1 MAYSEPDA
9 YSEPWHIQNPG
20 VFRTL
25 AYSEPCQTSTMQ
37 HFAKI
42 VNGYNY
48 FRNISISCSLLYE
61 KNVNFYHAGLIFTP
75 ELFIW
80 CKINMW
86 PEGTRGREFL
96 ISLFLISSKLAY
108 LQIITVLIYGSSPP
122 KSHEQNYL
130 NCLQNPWKL
139 HERGFLF
146 WACNFTNIE
155 LLGFCL
161 KFQRVS
167 FIEHVPCL

>member
-1 MAYSEPDA
+1 MSETKEKKSQIFSATIENNPWFLQTRVYCGKMQSKSRLGIFPHTWAYSNIFRHNQAYPGIIQACSGIFRTLHNPDIFRNLVEPRIQNLGSVAYSEPDA

-75 ELFIW
+75 ELFDV
-80 CKINMW
+80 K
-86 PEGTRGREFL
+86 
-96 ISLFLISSKLAY
+96 
-108 LQIITVLIYGSSPP
+108 
-122 KSHEQNYL
+122 
-130 NCLQNPWKL
+130 
-139 HERGFLF
+139 
-146 WACNFTNIE
+146 
-155 LLGFCL
+155 
-161 KFQRVS
+161 
-167 FIEHVPCL
+167 